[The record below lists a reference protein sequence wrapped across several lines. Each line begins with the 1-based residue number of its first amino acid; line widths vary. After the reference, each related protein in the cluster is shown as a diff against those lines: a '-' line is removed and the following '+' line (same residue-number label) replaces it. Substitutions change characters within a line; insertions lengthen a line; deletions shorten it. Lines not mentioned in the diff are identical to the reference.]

1 MGASAAASAAAT
13 AVGAS
18 AVASSDAKWAEGH
31 ALTMRATTM
40 LYFAALGGDSEAS
53 LALGYRHL
61 HGRAV
66 PKECETSL
74 AYYASVADGVADE
87 VFALGHGA

>member
-13 AVGAS
+13 AARA
-18 AVASSDAKWAEGH
+18 AVVSSDAKWAEGH